1 MKNTSMKRLCSFSL
15 IITLLFS
22 HTVFAWSSVG
32 HRLTAAVALYFVE
45 ENTAERL
52 ITLLEQHPRFEQDFL
67 NAMPASIASSDNG
80 SKQQWLLGQAAY
92 WPDIARGL
100 PDTERAKYNRGSW
113 HYEQGEW
120 IRGAA
125 QLQGNHYIGIE
136 PFPSIEGHA
145 GDSIR
150 SEDAVGNLVTAID
163 YNTWVVA
170 NTILPLEQRAVAL
183 CWVLHLIG
191 DIHQPLHTGS
201 LYSADTFERGDLGGN
216 RIPTG
221 ELNLHARWDQA
232 LEKAGIAG
240 NLPLALEQV
249 SGFNQPK
256 IKGVE
261 SDWTQWMSES
271 RQHLQTSVYTAAM
284 LAAAKKAD
292 ANGDN
297 EMLSTELPDGYIEEM
312 KRISLQRIGLAGLR
326 LAIWFENTLP

>member
-1 MKNTSMKRLCSFSL
+1 M
-15 IITLLFS
+15 
-22 HTVFAWSSVG
+22 G
-32 HRLTAAVALYFVE
+32 HRLTAAVALNFVE
-45 ENTAERL
+45 EGTAQRL
-52 ITLLEQHPRFEQDFL
+52 IALLEQHPRFEEDFL
-67 NAMPASIASSDNG
+67 NAMPASIANSDNKN
-80 SKQQWLLGQAAY
+80 KQQWLLGQAAY

-100 PDTERAKYNRGSW
+100 PDAERAKYNRGSW

-125 QLQGNHYIGIE
+125 QAQGNHYIGID
-136 PFPSIEGHA
+136 PFPNVEGPA
-145 GDSIR
+145 SNSIR

-163 YNTWVVA
+163 YNTWVVSNA
-170 NTILPLEQRAVAL
+170 NLPAQQRAVAL
-183 CWVLHLIG
+183 CWVLHLMG

-221 ELNLHARWDQA
+221 EMNLHARWDRA
-232 LEKAGIAG
+232 LEAEGVAG
-240 NLPLALEQV
+240 NLPLAIAQV

-271 RQHLQTSVYTAAM
+271 RQHLQTSVYTAEI
-284 LAAAKKAD
+284 LEAAEKAD
-292 ANGDN
+292 TNGDD
-297 EMLSTELPDGYIEEM
+297 EMVSTDLPDGYIDEM
-312 KRISLQRIGLAGLR
+312 KRISIQRIGLAGLR

>member
-1 MKNTSMKRLCSFSL
+1 MMKRLCSFSL
-15 IITLLFS
+15 IISLLFS
-22 HTVFAWSSVG
+22 QSVFAWSSVG
-32 HRLTAAVALYFVE
+32 HRLTAAVALNFVE
-45 ENTAERL
+45 EGTAQRL
-52 ITLLEQHPRFEQDFL
+52 IALLEQHPRFEEDFL
-67 NAMPASIASSDNG
+67 NAMPASIANGDNKN
-80 SKQQWLLGQAAY
+80 KQQWLLGQAAY

-100 PDTERAKYNRGSW
+100 PDAERAKYNRGSW

-125 QLQGNHYIGIE
+125 QAQGNHYIGID
-136 PFPSIEGHA
+136 PFPNVEGPA
-145 GDSIR
+145 SNSIR

-163 YNTWVVA
+163 YNTWVVSNA
-170 NTILPLEQRAVAL
+170 NLPAQQRAVAL
-183 CWVLHLIG
+183 CWVLHLMG

-221 ELNLHARWDQA
+221 EMNLHARWDRA
-232 LEKAGIAG
+232 LEAEGVAG
-240 NLPLALEQV
+240 NLPLAIAQV

-271 RQHLQTSVYTAAM
+271 RQHLQTSVYTAEI
-284 LAAAKKAD
+284 LEAAEKAD
-292 ANGDN
+292 TNGDD
-297 EMLSTELPDGYIEEM
+297 EMVSTDLPDGYIDEM
-312 KRISLQRIGLAGLR
+312 KRISIQRIGLAGLR